1 MKTRVINTSGEDNK
15 YFGFL
20 PEHGR
25 TFDSNESY
33 DYDGDLR
40 TAIAAGTA
48 RYSSRRRIAALDAAC
63 ARGDICLV
71 ELAEECCS
79 SSSA

>member
-1 MKTRVINTSGEDNK
+1 MKTRVINTTGEDDK
-15 YFGFL
+15 YFG
-20 PEHGR
+20 R
-25 TFDSNESY
+25 KFDDNESY

-40 TAIAAGTA
+40 SIIAAGTA
-48 RYSSRRRIAALDAAC
+48 RYNSRRQIAALDAAC